1 VKGGWLVGVVGVV
14 VLAYITVNTLRTERL
29 DPHGLDRG
37 TPLPPFAMP
46 LARSGSDKDADVAT
60 RAGSGPAGKR
70 PACSVRGPEILN
82 LCELSER
89 GPVVLAFVV
98 TAVGECARQVD
109 VLDRVAVRVPGVEFA
124 AVAVREDH
132 DDLRDR
138 ARERGWRVPVGYDH
152 DGAAANL
159 YGFGVVCPLL
169 TFAGRDGR
177 VAGTE
182 LGFLD
187 DRALTARAEA
197 LAAGRRLAEGAR

>member
-1 VKGGWLVGVVGVV
+1 MKGGWLVGVVGVV

-89 GPVVLAFVV
+89 GPVVLAFF
-98 TAVGECARQVD
+98 AEPSDRCD
-109 VLDRVAVRVPGVEFA
+109 DEIDLLDRIRPRYPRVQFA
-124 AVAVREDH
+124 AVAIRGDR
-132 DDLRDR
+132 DDLRR
-138 ARERGWRVPVGYDH
+138 RVRERGWRLPVGHDR
-152 DGAAANL
+152 DGAVANA
-159 YGFGVVCPLL
+159 YAVAVCPTI
-169 TFAGRDGR
+169 TFAARGGEIQ
-177 VAGTE
+177 GTAFGSQTE
-182 LGFLD
+182 
-187 DRALTARAEA
+187 RE
-197 LAAGRRLAEGAR
+197 LAAELEELR